1 MLQKKGANE
10 VNIITA
16 EIVDEVRKL
25 LKDDVYKIV
34 LYGSYAR
41 SDFSWESDMDV
52 MILLNCTKE
61 KVGTYRKQ
69 VSRLASRMGLKNDV
83 EISLLLRDR
92 ETFEQGKKVLPFYM
106 AVDKEGV
113 ALYG

>member
-1 MLQKKGANE
+1 MEKKSIEEINL
-10 VNIITA
+10 ITA
-16 EIVDEVRKL
+16 EIVDEVLRL

-41 SDFSWESDMDV
+41 GDFTSESDVDI

-61 KVGTYRKQ
+61 KTADYRKQ
-69 VSRLASRMGLKNDV
+69 ISRLASRVGLKNDV

-92 ETFEQGKKVLPFYM
+92 RTFEQGESILPFYRNIQR
-106 AVDKEGV
+106 EGV